1 MRLPREIFF
10 QPSKKENL
18 HIIERKLIPN
28 QGGSE
33 KTRQD
38 EILRR
43 SRSNEFME
51 AIKRLDATGQ
61 KLDPSLLQSLQE
73 QIQKEFPDVPIIGLL
88 QGIVSKC
95 YLGDPYEVHTLDTSG
110 QWILAHYKRGESLPV
125 SLEKARKLA
134 MHGSYDFIEVY
145 SDCLRAVREDGEVS
159 VIGG

>member
-1 MRLPREIFF
+1 MPRDIFF

-18 HIIERKLIPN
+18 HIVERKITPI

-43 SRSNEFME
+43 SRSNEYMK
-51 AIKRLDATGQ
+51 AVKQLDATGQ
-61 KLDPSLLQSLQE
+61 KLDPSLLQSLQD
-73 QIQKEFPDVPIIGLL
+73 QLKMEFPEVPIYALL
-88 QGIVSKC
+88 LGIVSKC

-110 QWILAHYKRGESLPV
+110 QWILEHYKRGETLPV

-134 MHGSYDFIEVY
+134 MHGSYEFIEVY
-145 SDCLRAVREDGEVS
+145 SDCLRAIRENGEVS
-159 VIGG
+159 VIGGIK